1 MKPDDPICGSP
12 KNRKSKSPEKLFVVK
27 VYDADQAEPS
37 AAPTWYVYEVFG
49 SRAEMVAWA
58 LM

>member
-1 MKPDDPICGSP
+1 M
-12 KNRKSKSPEKLFVVK
+12 VK

-49 SRAEMVAWA
+49 SRAEIVACA